1 MTQCP
6 KCNTKVRA
14 SRLIFVT
21 RWSPYVCDGCSAR
34 LNRSGLHAALLGG
47 IGAGAGVMIIQMSQ
61 PHPVWVSVVS
71 VAALLVTVFLVD
83 WLLVPF
89 EEVR

>member
-1 MTQCP
+1 
-6 KCNTKVRA
+6 
-14 SRLIFVT
+14 
-21 RWSPYVCDGCSAR
+21 
-34 LNRSGLHAALLGG
+34 LHAALLGG